1 MVNFLLYQ
9 CPKNDF
15 FLAIETHEL
24 DTKEYV
30 QNLLQSLSSEENLQ
44 VFEIS
49 YKTIADKLANQHKRL
64 TGHEIVISEVDVS
77 DSNEINEYKRKT
89 LETLEK
95 VKNKSSIFTEFLHL
109 FQGLDAWISELEEE
123 LKSYLGGGCGEW
135 RRLGQYIW
143 GIMFS
148 HFVK

>member
-30 QNLLQSLSSEENLQ
+30 QNLLQNLSSEENLQ
-44 VFEIS
+44 VFEIP

-77 DSNEINEYKRKT
+77 DSNEINEFKRKT
-89 LETLEK
+89 LETLEN
-95 VKNKSSIFTEFLHL
+95 VKEKSTIFDEIAYFIR
-109 FQGLDAWISELEEE
+109 GVNVWISELEEE
-123 LKSYLGGGCGEW
+123 LKSYLSGGVENGEDS
-135 RRLGQYIW
+135 GNIF
-143 GIMFS
+143 GE
-148 HFVK
+148 